1 MATNTV
7 PILIETCPHCRARKI
22 SFAFIAE
29 DMKKIEYADHWST
42 FWVCPN
48 CKDPILFVLEPRTE
62 TGAQQNPSQFSSSL
76 LVHFTIIQTY
86 PDSSRL
92 LAPDDVPDNIAST
105 YTEAVQCLD
114 HQGWTSAG
122 LMFRKVLELATLQI
136 GPDCEAFR
144 KKILYNRIEQL
155 AGTNLLPST
164 MQQLAHEI
172 RLSGNI
178 AAHEQEYDKEEAE
191 QLQEFAEL
199 FLIYLF
205 TLPRKIERSRVK
217 QEASEEI

>member
-1 MATNTV
+1 
-7 PILIETCPHCRARKI
+7 
-22 SFAFIAE
+22 
-29 DMKKIEYADHWST
+29 
-42 FWVCPN
+42 
-48 CKDPILFVLEPRTE
+48 
-62 TGAQQNPSQFSSSL
+62 
-76 LVHFTIIQTY
+76 
-86 PDSSRL
+86 
-92 LAPDDVPDNIAST
+92 
-105 YTEAVQCLD
+105 
-114 HQGWTSAG
+114 
-122 LMFRKVLELATLQI
+122 MFRKVLELATLQI